1 MATIIRSCD
10 GDVLDTLCHAHY
22 GRLPGVVE
30 AVYGAN
36 PGLAAL
42 PQPFASG
49 VLITMPDLPQ
59 RQAQTIQLWT

>member
-22 GRLPGVVE
+22 GHLPGVLE

-49 VLITMPDLPQ
+49 VLVTLPDLPQ
-59 RQAQTIQLWT
+59 RQAPTIQLWT

>member
-22 GRLPGVVE
+22 GHLQAVVE

-42 PQPFASG
+42 PQPFTAG
-49 VLITMPDLPQ
+49 VLITMPDLPP